1 MFDGVLF
8 DLDGTL
14 WDATPAISLSWNRV
28 LSRHPEVSRAPIT
41 VPEVRSTMGMLL
53 PDIARKLF
61 PGQPERLERMY
72 GAMKTVLYP
81 DTPVELH
88 LWQTGPG
95 QGAFRLV
102 NAATGQAILDRGELD
117 WQA

>member
-1 MFDGVLF
+1 
-8 DLDGTL
+8 
-14 WDATPAISLSWNRV
+14 
-28 LSRHPEVSRAPIT
+28 
-41 VPEVRSTMGMLL
+41 
-53 PDIARKLF
+53 
-61 PGQPERLERMY
+61 MY

-102 NAATGQAILDRGELD
+102 NATTGQAILDRGELD
-117 WQA
+117 WD

>member
-1 MFDGVLF
+1 MWRGTTSGRPSTCSTASPGTPTWSTWARAVAESRGLAGPFVH
-8 DLDGTL
+8 DLCAFGYACRL
-14 WDATPAISLSWNRV
+14 AI
-28 LSRHPEVSRAPIT
+28 
-41 VPEVRSTMGMLL
+41 GQ
-53 PDIARKLF
+53 LF

-102 NAATGQAILDRGELD
+102 NAATGQAILGRGELD
-117 WQA
+117 WD